1 MYGNE
6 FQRLLACE
14 ADASF

>member
-1 MYGNE
+1 MYGYE
-6 FQRLLACE
+6 LQCLLACE

>member
-6 FQRLLACE
+6 FGKSSR
-14 ADASF
+14 